1 MVDCRAAAMA
11 GGATGAVDI
20 AKVLQHILFWM
31 SGVMRWNAVIMLAP
45 TDSGTDIEQVLGMF
59 DAVDDIVIQEGT
71 YTFSRQ
77 SVDAKKYISHGPH
90 KLHFRS
96 VGGLLYLMRYPRES
110 DRHPNAA
117 FEIEAEWPTSWVE
130 PTREW
135 ATTEWGTR
143 ARCPRTIMSIM
154 QHSAPEQWMVAVVGL
169 THMVPSAVD
178 NGRQRIMVF
187 KGNEDIRADILSWL
201 QTRQT
206 SSVPVKRTTRATAR
220 DADEGDGTSSEQS
233 PASEDIPVS
242 PPLGNEGASEVD
254 PSAGAVERQ
263 TVDWTTHAAI
273 PEANPPMGVQRSNVV
288 LLGSAAEDGTAPTVH
303 SGGEGQVGVEEQE
316 KIVAHVSTVN
326 DDIMKRTVEV
336 QSIVG
341 TTPLGSTVREAGEW
355 AQSISTLVYEAEG
368 DYFVDRLNRMWVQDQ
383 PPPSVEVVGGDPG
396 VMFQGNYFR
405 RIEVLDLLQRQRS
418 MSHPQNYASS
428 TGVSDAAASL
438 MFFVS
443 GSSIGGS
450 HTGDELERVLETPP
464 E

>member
-154 QHSAPEQWMVAVVGL
+154 QHSAPEQWMVALVGL
-169 THMVPSAVD
+169 THMVPNAVD

-187 KGNEDIRADILSWL
+187 EGNENIRADLLSWL

-206 SSVPVKRTTRATAR
+206 SSVPVRRTTRATAR

-233 PASEDIPVS
+233 HASEDTPVS
-242 PPLGNEGASEVD
+242 RPLGNEGASEVD
-254 PSAGAVERQ
+254 PSVGAVEGQ
-263 TVDWTTHAAI
+263 TVDWTADAAVL
-273 PEANPPMGVQRSNVV
+273 EVNPPMDVQRSNVV
-288 LLGSAAEDGTAPTVH
+288 LPGSAVEDSTAPTVY
-303 SGGEGQVGVEEQE
+303 SGGEGQVEAEEQE
-316 KIVAHVSTVN
+316 RIVAHVSTVN
-326 DDIMKRTVEV
+326 DDIMGRTAEV
-336 QSIVG
+336 QSVVG

-355 AQSISTLVYEAEG
+355 AQSISALVYEAEG
-368 DYFVDRLNRMWVQDQ
+368 DYFVDRLNRMWVQEQ
-383 PPPSVEVVGGDPG
+383 PPPSVEVVGGDRWG
-396 VMFQGNYFR
+396 TFQGNYFR
-405 RIEVLDLLQRQRS
+405 RIEVPDLLQRQRS
-418 MSHPQNYASS
+418 VSHPQNDASS
-428 TGVSDAAASL
+428 AGVSDAAASL
-438 MFFVS
+438 MFFAS

-450 HTGDELERVLETPP
+450 QTGDELERVLETPP